1 MITVSLSY
9 PLSDELLQ
17 QWGRP
22 QVTAIGQFDGL
33 HLGHAS
39 VIRKAVTLAREQQ
52 VPVSVMTFHPH
63 PKEVMK
69 KGDYEGYLTPL
80 PDKQA
85 ILADMGVDV
94 LYILSFNEEFSKVS
108 PEAFMSDVLLP
119 LHIRTAV
126 VGFDFRFGHRGAG
139 HEDTLRKLGGELMS
153 VHTVPPF
160 ELDGDK
166 VSSSGIRRALQTGDL
181 AHASRW
187 LGRPYR
193 IQGTVMDGE
202 KRGRTIGFPTAN
214 LKLDDTYV
222 IPIKGVYAVRAL
234 VGDRWIN
241 GVMNVGVKPTFH
253 EGVLNP
259 SFEVHLFDFN
269 QQIYGESVLVELHH
283 YIRPERKFSSV
294 DELINQIGNDAQ
306 TAKKLLG

>member
-1 MITVSLSY
+1 
-9 PLSDELLQ
+9 
-17 QWGRP
+17 
-22 QVTAIGQFDGL
+22 
-33 HLGHAS
+33 
-39 VIRKAVTLAREQQ
+39 
-52 VPVSVMTFHPH
+52 
-63 PKEVMK
+63 
-69 KGDYEGYLTPL
+69 
-80 PDKQA
+80 
-85 ILADMGVDV
+85 MGVDV

-108 PEAFMSDVLLP
+108 PEAFISDVLLP
-119 LHIRTAV
+119 LQIRTAV

-153 VHTVPPF
+153 VHTVSPF

-166 VSSSGIRRALQTGDL
+166 VSSSGIRRALQNGDL

-241 GVMNVGVKPTFH
+241 GVMNVG
-253 EGVLNP
+253 L
-259 SFEVHLFDFN
+259 SLLFMK
-269 QQIYGESVLVELHH
+269 VC
-283 YIRPERKFSSV
+283 
-294 DELINQIGNDAQ
+294 
-306 TAKKLLG
+306 